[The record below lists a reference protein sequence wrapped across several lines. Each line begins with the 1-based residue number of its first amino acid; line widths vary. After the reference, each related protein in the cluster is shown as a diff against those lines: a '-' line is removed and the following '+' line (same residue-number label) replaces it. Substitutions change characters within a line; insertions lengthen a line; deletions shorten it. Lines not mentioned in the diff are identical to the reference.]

1 MAFRDLGPKRT
12 ISGAAQALKDEALRD
27 PTKKSSGRGNNWS
40 RVHNWVAR
48 ARAWDNHMQSAR
60 DDVKRSY
67 EKKWEQ
73 RRLDAVEEAWE
84 TGVALHEKATQ
95 MLAMPLVE
103 RRIEKDGKTTILK
116 PSKWSF
122 QTVSDML
129 RLAADLKASASAAA
143 TKPLDQCDEVELA
156 AIEEANLA
164 GKALQ
169 ADGKRGADR
178 EDR

>member
-67 EKKWEQ
+67 
-73 RRLDAVEEAWE
+73 
-84 TGVALHEKATQ
+84 
-95 MLAMPLVE
+95 
-103 RRIEKDGKTTILK
+103 
-116 PSKWSF
+116 
-122 QTVSDML
+122 
-129 RLAADLKASASAAA
+129 AA